1 VSTYPSVD
9 ESSDRLHR
17 AGWSVGEYATASAW
31 VVTGSNG
38 ESVVHAEDR
47 THAGAWWAACQQAQA
62 LGMLA
67 GEAGLRCA
75 RR

>member
-1 VSTYPSVD
+1 VSNYPSVE

-17 AGWSVGEYATASAW
+17 AGWSVGDYAAAAW

-38 ESVVHAEDR
+38 ENLLHAEGR
-47 THAGAWWAACQQAQA
+47 TQAEAWWVACQQARA

-67 GEAGLRCA
+67 GGAALRCA